1 MVKQQ
6 QLKYPPNQEVR
17 APAGA
22 SAAEKQR
29 YRQHNYVVRQKL
41 AKAAAAKATPL
52 VPRKRQPIRSKTKT
66 PATKPQAESK
76 IAKAPARPK
85 NASKIEQE
93 PRDPPELPAQND
105 IGEHSPWAQPEGPP
119 EGDETSKEVMPSMT
133 Q

>member
-1 MVKQQ
+1 MVKEKKY
-6 QLKYPPNQEVR
+6 KYPPNKEVV

-22 SAAEKQR
+22 TPKVLQR
-29 YRQHNYVVRQKL
+29 YRQHNYEVRQKL

-66 PATKPQAESK
+66 PATRPQAESK

-105 IGEHSPWAQPEGPP
+105 IGEYSPWAQPEGPP